1 MRNRKEFW
9 ALDWVRF
16 VLAFYLVIYHTWHE
30 YPAFKADSSAY
41 SFFGLGNMATSIF
54 FVLSGF
60 LLTHVYASDTQN
72 IDINKKAFWI
82 SRFSTLYPLHIF
94 GLVLCLPTVFIIILR
109 QGGIEVALDPTGTNT
124 RILGINEAIL
134 GLVSQLTLTHAWNP
148 FYLLFDIPSWSLSAL
163 FFFYLLFP
171 YLVPKL
177 VKLSSPLAGLLVLGV
192 LFTLPGAVA
201 QFYNFTGLVADG
213 VLHHNPIVRLPLFL
227 SGIVLYAIY
236 QRGDSGLKSPQKT
249 ATRNL
254 VFLAVIGLTILIA
267 AHFYEPGKENVFPL
281 IRNGLYFPSA
291 LAVVWLAVGTDIE
304 ISSFHRQWSARLGKA
319 SLSIF
324 MLHLPLFSFL
334 MKAEKFARALLFS
347 NYGLD
352 DFSSLISH
360 ARGLTPLS
368 ELYIVHLVVIVWL
381 CTVFQKRV
389 VTPLQVALKKKLMGG
404 ASRETPPYLPDPIDT
419 ETLGVGIKL

>member
-1 MRNRKEFW
+1 M
-9 ALDWVRF
+9 VF
-16 VLAFYLVIYHTWHE
+16 VGIVLLLSTFPLFSSKTGKAVLSTCRLACIGRAI
-30 YPAFKADSSAY
+30 YPAGSSC
-41 SFFGLGNMATSIF
+41 T
-54 FVLSGF
+54 VL
-60 LLTHVYASDTQN
+60 
-72 IDINKKAFWI
+72 
-82 SRFSTLYPLHIF
+82 
-94 GLVLCLPTVFIIILR
+94 
-109 QGGIEVALDPTGTNT
+109 
-124 RILGINEAIL
+124 
-134 GLVSQLTLTHAWNP
+134 QL
-148 FYLLFDIPSWSLSAL
+148 
-163 FFFYLLFP
+163 
-171 YLVPKL
+171 
-177 VKLSSPLAGLLVLGV
+177 
-192 LFTLPGAVA
+192 
-201 QFYNFTGLVADG
+201 TGLVADG

-389 VTPLQVALKKKLMGG
+389 VTPLQVALRKKLMGG